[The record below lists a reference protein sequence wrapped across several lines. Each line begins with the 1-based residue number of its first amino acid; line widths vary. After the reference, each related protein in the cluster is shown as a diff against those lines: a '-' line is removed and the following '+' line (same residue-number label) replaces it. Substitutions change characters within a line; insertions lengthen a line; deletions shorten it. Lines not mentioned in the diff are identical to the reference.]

1 MATCTLDRPAARRA
15 RLPCLAAPTGGRIV
29 RTPSPKAESSPVDLP
44 APLSAFSP
52 AFIYLL
58 GIDFKVYLLYIPSRD
73 ILGGT
78 EGWTVGNSGAWK
90 SQRRCRFDGTPR
102 VGSFPRRA
110 ALAPTGWCLTPQP
123 PTKWPRASS
132 SLPLASSHGLATA
145 LTSSFATGRASTS
158 SPLPMSSVVRAS
170 TWTGPS

>member
-110 ALAPTGWCLTPQP
+110 ALAPTGWCLTPTTTYKVAQGIVEPPAGVQP
-123 PTKWPRASS
+123 WACNCPDFELRNRPCKHVVAVTY
-132 SLPLASSHGLATA
+132 
-145 LTSSFATGRASTS
+145 
-158 SPLPMSSVVRAS
+158 VVRRQS
-170 TWTGPS
+170 I